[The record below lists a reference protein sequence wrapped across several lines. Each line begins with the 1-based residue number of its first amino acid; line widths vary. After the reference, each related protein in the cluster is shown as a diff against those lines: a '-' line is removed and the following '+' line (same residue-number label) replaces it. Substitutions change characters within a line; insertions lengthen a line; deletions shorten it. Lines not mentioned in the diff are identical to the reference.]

1 MGKYRKENPMKPEAR
16 SAMKSKANKNNKNK
30 GDENY
35 NYNENGVL
43 VPNLRQIEAALSEVE
58 SMDDFFGRE
67 GILSQLF
74 ARTIEQMLE
83 GELTA
88 ELGYEKYEAQGRNS
102 GNSRNGKR
110 AKTVKSSGG
119 DVKVSV
125 PRDRNGDYEPQILEK
140 YRHNTNE
147 LEDKI
152 IAMYS
157 RGMSRHDIEEMLLE
171 TYGVSLSAGAVS
183 TITDKVWPL
192 VEEWQNRPLAQVYPI
207 IYLDALYIKLRR
219 EGRVENVAVY
229 TVLGVDVAGCRDVL
243 GHWVSEGT
251 EGANFWLSVLSDLQS
266 RGMEEGLIACVDGLS
281 GFSEAINAVFPHCQ
295 VQRCIIHQIR
305 SSLKYVVS
313 KDQKAFVKNLKKIY
327 QAPTREEAETQLLQ
341 LGETWAD
348 KYAVAVRSWENNWE
362 TLATFFD
369 YPDQIRR
376 LIYTTNTIEG
386 YHRQL
391 RKVTKT
397 KGAFPTPKSIRK
409 LLYLANQR
417 IVKKWTKPML
427 NWALILNQLV
437 IRFEDR
443 IVM

>member
-1 MGKYRKENPMKPEAR
+1 MKPEER
-16 SAMKSKANKNNKNK
+16 NTAMETEKKKLNKK
-30 GDENY
+30 G
-35 NYNENGVL
+35 VT
-43 VPNLRQIEAALSEVE
+43 VPALEQIETALSQVE
-58 SMDDFFGRE
+58 SVDDFFGKE
-67 GILSQLF
+67 GILAQLF
-74 ARTIEQMLE
+74 ARTLEQMLE

-88 ELGYEKYEAQGRNS
+88 QLGYEKYEAKGRNS

-110 AKTVKSSGG
+110 TKTVKSSGG
-119 DVKVSV
+119 DIEVAV
-125 PRDRNGDYEPQILEK
+125 PRDRTGAYEPHLLAK

-147 LEDKI
+147 LEKKV

-157 RGMSRHDIEEMLLE
+157 RGLSTHDIEAMLQE

-192 VEEWQNRPLAQVYPI
+192 VEEWQNRPLARLYPI

-219 EGRVENVAVY
+219 EGHVENVAVY
-229 TVLGVDVAGCRDVL
+229 IVLGVDVEGQRDVL
-243 GHWVSEGT
+243 GHWVSDGA

-266 RGMEEGLIACVDGLS
+266 RGVEDVLIACVDGLS
-281 GFSEAINAVFPHCQ
+281 GFSQAIAAVFPHCQ

-305 SSLKYVVS
+305 ASLKYVVS
-313 KDQKAFVKNLKKIY
+313 KDQKAFVKDLKKVY

-341 LGETWAD
+341 LSELWGD

-362 TLATFFD
+362 TLTPFFD
-369 YPDQIRR
+369 YPAQIRR
-376 LIYTTNTIEG
+376 LIYTTNTIEA

-397 KGAFPTPKSIRK
+397 KGALPSAKSVRK
-409 LLYLANQR
+409 LLYLANDR
-417 IVKKWTKPML
+417 IVKKWTMPIP

-437 IRFEDR
+437 IRFKDR
-443 IVM
+443 IIM

>member
-1 MGKYRKENPMKPEAR
+1 MKPEGR
-16 SAMKSKANKNNKNK
+16 KTAMKSEKQSYTK
-30 GDENY
+30 
-35 NYNENGVL
+35 NGVP
-43 VPNLRQIEAALSEVE
+43 VPNMEQVEAALSQAE
-58 SMDDFFGRE
+58 SIDDFFGKE
-67 GILSQLF
+67 GILAQLF
-74 ARTIEQMLE
+74 ARTLEQMLE
-83 GELTA
+83 GELSA
-88 ELGYEKYEAQGRNS
+88 ELGYEKYEAKGRNS

-110 AKTVKSSGG
+110 SKRVKSSGG
-119 DVKVSV
+119 DIAVAV
-125 PRDRNGDYEPQILEK
+125 PRDRKGEYEPQLLEK

-147 LEDKI
+147 LEKKV

-157 RGMSRHDIEEMLLE
+157 RGLSTHDIEEMLGE

-192 VEEWQNRPLAQVYPI
+192 VEAWQNRPLARLYPI
-207 IYLDALYIKLRR
+207 IYLDALHIKLRR
-219 EGRVENVAVY
+219 EGHVENVAVY
-229 TVLGVDVAGCRDVL
+229 CVLGVDLEGQRDVL
-243 GHWVSEGT
+243 GHWVSDGA

-266 RGMEEGLIACVDGLS
+266 RGVEDVLIACVDGLS
-281 GFSEAINAVFPHCQ
+281 GFNEAITAIFPDCQ

-305 SSLKYVVS
+305 ASLKYVVS
-313 KDQKAFVKNLKKIY
+313 KDQKAFVKDLKKVY

-341 LGETWAD
+341 LGESWGD
-348 KYAVAVRSWENNWE
+348 KYAIAVRSWENNWD

-369 YPDQIRR
+369 YPAQIRR

-409 LLYLANQR
+409 LLYLANER
-417 IVKKWTKPML
+417 IVRKWTKPIP

>member
-1 MGKYRKENPMKPEAR
+1 MKPKER
-16 SAMKSKANKNNKNK
+16 NTAMASEKKNINKK
-30 GDENY
+30 G
-35 NYNENGVL
+35 VT
-43 VPNLRQIEAALSEVE
+43 VPDLEQIEAALSQAE
-58 SMDDFFGRE
+58 SVDDFFGKE
-67 GILSQLF
+67 GILAQLF
-74 ARTIEQMLE
+74 ARTLEQMLE

-88 ELGYEKYEAQGRNS
+88 QLGYEKYEAKGRNS

-110 AKTVKSSGG
+110 TKTVKSSGG
-119 DVKVSV
+119 DIEVAV
-125 PRDRNGDYEPQILEK
+125 PRDRTGAYEPHLLAK

-147 LEDKI
+147 LEKKV

-157 RGMSRHDIEEMLLE
+157 RGLSTHDIEAMLQE

-192 VEEWQNRPLAQVYPI
+192 VEEWQNRPLARLYPI

-219 EGRVENVAVY
+219 EGHVENVAVY
-229 TVLGVDVAGCRDVL
+229 IVLGVDVEGQRDVL
-243 GHWVSEGT
+243 GHWVSDGA

-266 RGMEEGLIACVDGLS
+266 RGVEDVLIACVDGLS
-281 GFSEAINAVFPHCQ
+281 GFSQAIAAVFPHCQ

-305 SSLKYVVS
+305 ASLKYVVS
-313 KDQKAFVKNLKKIY
+313 KDQKAFVKDLKKVY

-341 LGETWAD
+341 LSELWGD

-362 TLATFFD
+362 TLTPFFD
-369 YPDQIRR
+369 YPAQIRR
-376 LIYTTNTIEG
+376 LIYTTNTIEA

-397 KGAFPTPKSIRK
+397 KGALPSAKSVRK
-409 LLYLANQR
+409 LLYLANDR
-417 IVKKWTKPML
+417 IVKKWTMPIP

-437 IRFEDR
+437 IRFNDR
-443 IVM
+443 IIM

>member
-1 MGKYRKENPMKPEAR
+1 MKPEEKNT
-16 SAMKSKANKNNKNK
+16 AMETEKKKLNKK
-30 GDENY
+30 G
-35 NYNENGVL
+35 VT
-43 VPNLRQIEAALSEVE
+43 VPALEQIETALSQVE
-58 SMDDFFGRE
+58 SVDDFFGKE
-67 GILSQLF
+67 GILAQLF
-74 ARTIEQMLE
+74 ARTLEQMLE

-88 ELGYEKYEAQGRNS
+88 QLGYEKYEAKGRNS

-110 AKTVKSSGG
+110 TKTVKSSGG
-119 DVKVSV
+119 DIEVAV
-125 PRDRNGDYEPQILEK
+125 PRDRTGAYEPHLLAK

-147 LEDKI
+147 LEKKV

-157 RGMSRHDIEEMLLE
+157 RGLSTHDIEAMLQE

-192 VEEWQNRPLAQVYPI
+192 VEEWQNRPLARLYPI

-219 EGRVENVAVY
+219 EGHVENVAVY
-229 TVLGVDVAGCRDVL
+229 IVLGVDVEGQRDVL
-243 GHWVSEGT
+243 GHWVSDGA

-266 RGMEEGLIACVDGLS
+266 RGVEDVLIACVDGLS
-281 GFSEAINAVFPHCQ
+281 GFSQAIAAVFPHCQ

-305 SSLKYVVS
+305 ASLKYVVS
-313 KDQKAFVKNLKKIY
+313 KDQKAFVKDLKKVY

-341 LGETWAD
+341 LSELWGD

-362 TLATFFD
+362 TLTPFFD
-369 YPDQIRR
+369 YPAQIRR
-376 LIYTTNTIEG
+376 LIYTTNTIEA

-397 KGAFPTPKSIRK
+397 KGALPSAKSVRK
-409 LLYLANQR
+409 LLYLANDR
-417 IVKKWTKPML
+417 IVKKWTMPIP

-437 IRFEDR
+437 IRFKDR
-443 IVM
+443 IIM

>member
-1 MGKYRKENPMKPEAR
+1 MKPEER
-16 SAMKSKANKNNKNK
+16 NTAMETEKKKLNKK
-30 GDENY
+30 G
-35 NYNENGVL
+35 VT
-43 VPNLRQIEAALSEVE
+43 VPDLEQIETALSQVE
-58 SMDDFFGRE
+58 SVDDFFGKE
-67 GILSQLF
+67 GILAQLF
-74 ARTIEQMLE
+74 ARTLEQMLE

-88 ELGYEKYEAQGRNS
+88 QLGYEKYEAKGRNS

-110 AKTVKSSGG
+110 TKTVKSSGG
-119 DVKVSV
+119 DIEVAV
-125 PRDRNGDYEPQILEK
+125 PRDRTGAYEPHLLAK

-147 LEDKI
+147 LEKKV

-157 RGMSRHDIEEMLLE
+157 RGLSTHDIEAMLQE

-192 VEEWQNRPLAQVYPI
+192 VEEWQNRPLARLYPI

-219 EGRVENVAVY
+219 EGHVENVAVY
-229 TVLGVDVAGCRDVL
+229 IVLGVDVEGQRDVL
-243 GHWVSEGT
+243 GHWVSDGA

-266 RGMEEGLIACVDGLS
+266 RGVEDVLIACVDGLS
-281 GFSEAINAVFPHCQ
+281 GFSQAIAAVFPHCQ

-305 SSLKYVVS
+305 ASLKYVVS
-313 KDQKAFVKNLKKIY
+313 KDQKAFVKDLKKVY

-341 LGETWAD
+341 LSELWGD

-362 TLATFFD
+362 TLTPFFD
-369 YPDQIRR
+369 YPAQIRR
-376 LIYTTNTIEG
+376 LIYTTNTIEA

-397 KGAFPTPKSIRK
+397 KGALPSAKSVRK
-409 LLYLANQR
+409 LLYLANDR
-417 IVKKWTKPML
+417 IVKKWTMPIP

-437 IRFEDR
+437 IRFNDR
-443 IVM
+443 IIM

>member
-1 MGKYRKENPMKPEAR
+1 MKPEER
-16 SAMKSKANKNNKNK
+16 NTAMETEKKKLNKK
-30 GDENY
+30 G
-35 NYNENGVL
+35 VT
-43 VPNLRQIEAALSEVE
+43 VPALEQIETALSQVE
-58 SMDDFFGRE
+58 SVDDFFGKE
-67 GILSQLF
+67 GILAQLF
-74 ARTIEQMLE
+74 ARTLEQMLE

-88 ELGYEKYEAQGRNS
+88 QLGYEKYEAKGRNS

-110 AKTVKSSGG
+110 TKTVKSSGG
-119 DVKVSV
+119 DIEVAV
-125 PRDRNGDYEPQILEK
+125 PRDRTGAYEPHLLAK

-147 LEDKI
+147 LEKKV

-157 RGMSRHDIEEMLLE
+157 RGLSTHDIEAMLQE

-192 VEEWQNRPLAQVYPI
+192 VEEWQNRPLARLYPI

-219 EGRVENVAVY
+219 EGHVENVAVY
-229 TVLGVDVAGCRDVL
+229 IVLGVDVEGQRDVL
-243 GHWVSEGT
+243 GHWVSDGA

-266 RGMEEGLIACVDGLS
+266 RGVEDVLIACVDGLS
-281 GFSEAINAVFPHCQ
+281 GFSQAIAAVFPHCQ

-305 SSLKYVVS
+305 ASLKYVVS
-313 KDQKAFVKNLKKIY
+313 KDQKAFVKDLKKVY

-341 LGETWAD
+341 LSELWGD

-362 TLATFFD
+362 TLTPFFD
-369 YPDQIRR
+369 YPAQIRR
-376 LIYTTNTIEG
+376 LIYTTNTIEA

-397 KGAFPTPKSIRK
+397 KGALPSAKSVRK
-409 LLYLANQR
+409 LLYLANDR
-417 IVKKWTKPML
+417 IVKKWTMPIP

-437 IRFEDR
+437 IRFNDR
-443 IVM
+443 IIM

>member
-1 MGKYRKENPMKPEAR
+1 MKPEER
-16 SAMKSKANKNNKNK
+16 NTAMASEKKNINKK
-30 GDENY
+30 G
-35 NYNENGVL
+35 VT
-43 VPNLRQIEAALSEVE
+43 VPDLEQIEAALSQAE
-58 SMDDFFGRE
+58 SVDDFFGKE
-67 GILSQLF
+67 GILAQLF
-74 ARTIEQMLE
+74 ARTVEQMLE

-88 ELGYEKYEAQGRNS
+88 QLGYEKYEAKGRNS

-110 AKTVKSSGG
+110 TKTVKSSGG
-119 DVKVSV
+119 DIEVAV
-125 PRDRNGDYEPQILEK
+125 PRDRTGAYEPHLLAK

-147 LEDKI
+147 LEKKV

-157 RGMSRHDIEEMLLE
+157 RGLSTHDIEAMLQE

-192 VEEWQNRPLAQVYPI
+192 VEEWQNRPLARLYPI

-219 EGRVENVAVY
+219 EGHVENVAVY
-229 TVLGVDVAGCRDVL
+229 IVLGVDVEGHRDVL
-243 GHWVSEGT
+243 GHWVSDGA

-266 RGMEEGLIACVDGLS
+266 RGVEDVFIACVDGLS
-281 GFSEAINAVFPHCQ
+281 GFSEAIAAIFPHCQ

-305 SSLKYVVS
+305 ASLKYVVS
-313 KDQKAFVKNLKKIY
+313 KDQKAFVKDLKKVY

-341 LGETWAD
+341 LSELWGD

-362 TLATFFD
+362 TLTTFFD
-369 YPDQIRR
+369 YPAQIRR
-376 LIYTTNTIEG
+376 LIYTTNTIEA

-397 KGAFPTPKSIRK
+397 KGALPSAKSVRK
-409 LLYLANQR
+409 LLYLANDR
-417 IVKKWTKPML
+417 IVKKWTMPIP

-437 IRFEDR
+437 IRFKDR
-443 IVM
+443 FIM

>member
-1 MGKYRKENPMKPEAR
+1 MKPEGR
-16 SAMKSKANKNNKNK
+16 TPTMKADKQ
-30 GDENY
+30 NY
-35 NYNENGVL
+35 TKNGVP
-43 VPNLRQIEAALSEVE
+43 VPNMEQIEQALSQAE
-58 SMDDFFGRE
+58 SVDDFFGKE
-67 GILSQLF
+67 GVLAQLF
-74 ARTIEQMLE
+74 ARTLEQMLE

-88 ELGYEKYEAQGRNS
+88 ELGYEKYEAKGRNS

-110 AKTVKSSGG
+110 TKTVKSSGG
-119 DVKVSV
+119 DIEVAV
-125 PRDRNGDYEPQILEK
+125 PRDRNGEYEPQLLEK

-147 LEDKI
+147 LEKKVL
-152 IAMYS
+152 AMYS
-157 RGMSRHDIEEMLLE
+157 RGLSTHDIEEMLRDV
-171 TYGVSLSAGAVS
+171 YGVSLSAGAVS

-192 VEEWQNRPLAQVYPI
+192 VEEWQNRPLARLYPI

-219 EGRVENVAVY
+219 EGHVANVAVY
-229 TVLGVDVAGCRDVL
+229 CVLGVDLEGQRDVL
-243 GHWVSEGT
+243 GHWVSDGA
-251 EGANFWLSVLSDLQS
+251 EGANFWLSILSDLQS
-266 RGMEEGLIACVDGLS
+266 RGVQEVLIACVDGLS
-281 GFSEAINAVFPHCQ
+281 GFSEAIAAVFPHCQ

-305 SSLKYVVS
+305 ASLKYVVS
-313 KDQKAFVKNLKKIY
+313 KDQKAFVKDLKKVY
-327 QAPTREEAETQLLQ
+327 QAPTREEAETQLLH
-341 LGETWAD
+341 LGEIWGD
-348 KYAVAVRSWENNWE
+348 KYAIAVRSWENNWD

-369 YPDQIRR
+369 YPAQIRR

-409 LLYLANQR
+409 LLYLANER
-417 IVKKWTKPML
+417 IVKKWTRPIP

>member
-1 MGKYRKENPMKPEAR
+1 MKPEER
-16 SAMKSKANKNNKNK
+16 NTAMASEKKNINKK
-30 GDENY
+30 G
-35 NYNENGVL
+35 VT
-43 VPNLRQIEAALSEVE
+43 VPDLEQIEAALSQAE
-58 SMDDFFGRE
+58 SVDDFFGKE
-67 GILSQLF
+67 GILAQLF
-74 ARTIEQMLE
+74 ARTVEQMLE

-88 ELGYEKYEAQGRNS
+88 QLGYEKYEAKGRNS

-110 AKTVKSSGG
+110 TKTVKSSGG
-119 DVKVSV
+119 DIEVAV
-125 PRDRNGDYEPQILEK
+125 PRDRTGAYEPHLLAK

-147 LEDKI
+147 LEKKV

-157 RGMSRHDIEEMLLE
+157 RGLSTHDIEAMLQE

-192 VEEWQNRPLAQVYPI
+192 VEEWQNRPLARLYPI

-219 EGRVENVAVY
+219 EGHVENVAVY
-229 TVLGVDVAGCRDVL
+229 IVLGVDVEGHRDVL
-243 GHWVSEGT
+243 GHWVSDGA

-266 RGMEEGLIACVDGLS
+266 RGVEDVLIACVDGLS
-281 GFSEAINAVFPHCQ
+281 GFSQAIAAVFPHCQ

-305 SSLKYVVS
+305 ASLKYVVS
-313 KDQKAFVKNLKKIY
+313 KDQKAFVKDLKKVY

-341 LGETWAD
+341 LGELWGD

-362 TLATFFD
+362 TLTTFFD
-369 YPDQIRR
+369 YPAQIRR
-376 LIYTTNTIEG
+376 LIYTTNTIEA

-397 KGAFPTPKSIRK
+397 KGALPSAKSVRK
-409 LLYLANQR
+409 LLYLANDR
-417 IVKKWTKPML
+417 IVKKWTMPIP

-437 IRFEDR
+437 IRFKDR
-443 IVM
+443 IIM

>member
-1 MGKYRKENPMKPEAR
+1 MKPKER
-16 SAMKSKANKNNKNK
+16 NTAMASEKKNINKK
-30 GDENY
+30 G
-35 NYNENGVL
+35 VT
-43 VPNLRQIEAALSEVE
+43 VPDLEQIEAALSQAE
-58 SMDDFFGRE
+58 SVDDFFGKE
-67 GILSQLF
+67 GILAQLF
-74 ARTIEQMLE
+74 ARTLEQMLE

-88 ELGYEKYEAQGRNS
+88 QLGYEKYEAKGRNS

-110 AKTVKSSGG
+110 TKTVKSSGG
-119 DVKVSV
+119 DIEVAV
-125 PRDRNGDYEPQILEK
+125 PRDRTGAYEPHLLAK

-147 LEDKI
+147 LEKKV

-157 RGMSRHDIEEMLLE
+157 RGLSTHDIEAMLQE

-192 VEEWQNRPLAQVYPI
+192 VEEWQNRPLARLYPI

-219 EGRVENVAVY
+219 EGHVENVAVY
-229 TVLGVDVAGCRDVL
+229 IVLGVDVEGQRDVL
-243 GHWVSEGT
+243 GHWVSDGA

-266 RGMEEGLIACVDGLS
+266 RGVEDVLIACVDGLS
-281 GFSEAINAVFPHCQ
+281 GFSQAIAAVFPHCQ

-305 SSLKYVVS
+305 ASLKYVVS
-313 KDQKAFVKNLKKIY
+313 KDQKAFVKDLKKVY

-341 LGETWAD
+341 LGELWGD

-362 TLATFFD
+362 TLTPFFD
-369 YPDQIRR
+369 YPAQIRR
-376 LIYTTNTIEG
+376 LIYTTNTIEA

-397 KGAFPTPKSIRK
+397 KGALPSAKSVRK
-409 LLYLANQR
+409 LLYLANDR
-417 IVKKWTKPML
+417 IVKKWTMPIP

-437 IRFEDR
+437 IRFKDR
-443 IVM
+443 FIM

>member
-1 MGKYRKENPMKPEAR
+1 MKPKAR
-16 SAMKSKANKNNKNK
+16 AAMNPKLNKNSYNK
-30 GDENY
+30 
-35 NYNENGVL
+35 NGVL
-43 VPNLRQIEAALSEVE
+43 VPDMEQIEAALSQAE
-58 SMDDFFGRE
+58 SMDDFFGKE
-67 GILSQLF
+67 GILAQLF
-74 ARTIEQMLE
+74 ARTLEQMLE

-88 ELGYEKYEAQGRNS
+88 QLGYEKYEAKGRNS

-110 AKTVKSSGG
+110 SKRVKSSGG
-119 DVKVSV
+119 DVEVAV
-125 PRDRNGDYEPQILEK
+125 PRDRKGQYEPQVLEK

-147 LEDKI
+147 LEKKV

-157 RGMSRHDIEEMLLE
+157 RGLSTHDIEEMLRE

-192 VEEWQNRPLAQVYPI
+192 VEEWQNRPLAPLYPI

-219 EGRVENVAVY
+219 EGHVENVAVY
-229 TVLGVDVAGCRDVL
+229 TVLGVDLEGYRDVL
-243 GHWVSEGT
+243 GHWVSDGA

-266 RGMEEGLIACVDGLS
+266 RGVEDVLIACVDGLS
-281 GFSEAINAVFPHCQ
+281 GFNEAIAAIFPHCQ

-305 SSLKYVVS
+305 ASLKYVVS
-313 KDQKAFVKNLKKIY
+313 KDQKAFVKDLKKVY
-327 QAPTREEAETQLLQ
+327 QAPTREKAETQLLQ
-341 LGETWAD
+341 LGESWGD
-348 KYAVAVRSWENNWE
+348 KYAIAVRSWENNWD

-369 YPDQIRR
+369 FPAQIRR

-397 KGAFPTPKSIRK
+397 KGAFPAPKSIRK
-409 LLYLANQR
+409 LLYLANDR
-417 IVKKWTKPML
+417 IVKKWTKPIP

-443 IVM
+443 IIM

>member
-1 MGKYRKENPMKPEAR
+1 MEPEEKNT
-16 SAMKSKANKNNKNK
+16 AMETEKKKLNKK
-30 GDENY
+30 G
-35 NYNENGVL
+35 VT
-43 VPNLRQIEAALSEVE
+43 VPALEQIETALSQVE
-58 SMDDFFGRE
+58 SVDDFFGKE
-67 GILSQLF
+67 GILAQLF
-74 ARTIEQMLE
+74 ARTLEQMLE

-88 ELGYEKYEAQGRNS
+88 QLGYEKYEAKGRNS

-110 AKTVKSSGG
+110 TKTVKSSGG
-119 DVKVSV
+119 DIEVAV
-125 PRDRNGDYEPQILEK
+125 PRDRTGAYEPHLLEK

-147 LEDKI
+147 LEKKV

-157 RGMSRHDIEEMLLE
+157 RGLSTHDIEAMLQE

-192 VEEWQNRPLAQVYPI
+192 VEEWQNRPLARLYPI

-219 EGRVENVAVY
+219 EGHVENVAVY
-229 TVLGVDVAGCRDVL
+229 IVLGVDVEGQRDVL
-243 GHWVSEGT
+243 GHWVSDGA

-266 RGMEEGLIACVDGLS
+266 RGVEDVLIACVDGLS
-281 GFSEAINAVFPHCQ
+281 GFSQAIAAVFPHCQ

-305 SSLKYVVS
+305 ASLKYVVS
-313 KDQKAFVKNLKKIY
+313 KDQKAFVKDLKKVY

-341 LGETWAD
+341 LSELWGD

-362 TLATFFD
+362 TLTPFFD
-369 YPDQIRR
+369 YPAQIRR
-376 LIYTTNTIEG
+376 LIYTTNTIEA

-397 KGAFPTPKSIRK
+397 KGALPSAKSVRK
-409 LLYLANQR
+409 LLYLANDR
-417 IVKKWTKPML
+417 IVKKWTMPIP

-437 IRFEDR
+437 IRFNDR
-443 IVM
+443 IIM

>member
-1 MGKYRKENPMKPEAR
+1 METEKKKL
-16 SAMKSKANKNNKNK
+16 NKK
-30 GDENY
+30 G
-35 NYNENGVL
+35 VT
-43 VPNLRQIEAALSEVE
+43 VPALEQIETALSQVE
-58 SMDDFFGRE
+58 SVDDFFGKE
-67 GILSQLF
+67 GILAQLF
-74 ARTIEQMLE
+74 ARTLEQMLE

-88 ELGYEKYEAQGRNS
+88 QLGYEKYEAKGRNS

-110 AKTVKSSGG
+110 TKTVKSSGG
-119 DVKVSV
+119 DIEVAV
-125 PRDRNGDYEPQILEK
+125 PRDRTGAYEPHLLAK

-147 LEDKI
+147 LEKKV

-157 RGMSRHDIEEMLLE
+157 RGLSTHDIEAMLQE

-192 VEEWQNRPLAQVYPI
+192 VEEWQNRPLARLYPI

-219 EGRVENVAVY
+219 EGHVENVAVY
-229 TVLGVDVAGCRDVL
+229 IVLGVDVEGQRDVL
-243 GHWVSEGT
+243 GHWVSDGA

-266 RGMEEGLIACVDGLS
+266 RGVEDVLIACVDGLS
-281 GFSEAINAVFPHCQ
+281 GFSQAIAAVFPHCQ

-305 SSLKYVVS
+305 ASLKYVVS
-313 KDQKAFVKNLKKIY
+313 KDQKAFVKDLKKVY

-341 LGETWAD
+341 LSELWGD

-362 TLATFFD
+362 TLTPFFD
-369 YPDQIRR
+369 YPAQIRR
-376 LIYTTNTIEG
+376 LIYTTNTIEA

-397 KGAFPTPKSIRK
+397 KGALPSAKSVRK
-409 LLYLANQR
+409 LLYLANDR
-417 IVKKWTKPML
+417 IVKKWTMPIP

-437 IRFEDR
+437 IRFKDR
-443 IVM
+443 IIM

>member
-1 MGKYRKENPMKPEAR
+1 
-16 SAMKSKANKNNKNK
+16 MKSEEKNTAMATEKKKLNKK
-30 GDENY
+30 G
-35 NYNENGVL
+35 VT
-43 VPNLRQIEAALSEVE
+43 VPDLEQIEAALSQAE
-58 SMDDFFGRE
+58 SVDDFFGKE
-67 GILSQLF
+67 GILAQLF
-74 ARTIEQMLE
+74 ARTVEQMLE

-88 ELGYEKYEAQGRNS
+88 QLGYEKYEAKGRNS

-110 AKTVKSSGG
+110 TKTVKSSGG
-119 DVKVSV
+119 DIEVAV
-125 PRDRNGDYEPQILEK
+125 PRDRTGAYEPHLLAK

-147 LEDKI
+147 LEKKV

-157 RGMSRHDIEEMLLE
+157 RGLSTHDIEAMLQE

-192 VEEWQNRPLAQVYPI
+192 VEEWQNRPLARLYPI

-219 EGRVENVAVY
+219 EGHVENVAVY
-229 TVLGVDVAGCRDVL
+229 IVLGVDVEGHRDVL
-243 GHWVSEGT
+243 GHWVSDGA

-266 RGMEEGLIACVDGLS
+266 RGVADVLIACVDGLS
-281 GFSEAINAVFPHCQ
+281 GFSQAIAAVFPHCQ

-305 SSLKYVVS
+305 ASLKYVVS
-313 KDQKAFVKNLKKIY
+313 KDQKAFVKDLKKVY

-341 LGETWAD
+341 LSELWGD

-362 TLATFFD
+362 TLTPFFD
-369 YPDQIRR
+369 YPAQIRR
-376 LIYTTNTIEG
+376 LIYTTNTIEA

-397 KGAFPTPKSIRK
+397 KGALPSAKSVRK
-409 LLYLANQR
+409 LLYLANDR
-417 IVKKWTKPML
+417 IIKKWTMPIP

-437 IRFEDR
+437 IRFKDR
-443 IVM
+443 IIM

>member
-1 MGKYRKENPMKPEAR
+1 MKPKAR
-16 SAMKSKANKNNKNK
+16 LEMKSNNNNNKGNDNINKN
-30 GDENY
+30 G
-35 NYNENGVL
+35 L
-43 VPNLRQIEAALSEVE
+43 IVPKVEQIEAALSQAE
-58 SMDDFFGRE
+58 SMDDFFGKE

-74 ARTIEQMLE
+74 ARTLEQMLE

-88 ELGYEKYEAQGRNS
+88 ELGYEKYESKGRNS

-110 AKTVKSSGG
+110 SKTVKSSGG
-119 DVKVSV
+119 DIEVAV
-125 PRDRNGDYEPQILEK
+125 PRDRNGAYEPQVLEK
-140 YRHNTNE
+140 YQHNTNE

-157 RGMSRHDIEEMLLE
+157 RGLSTHDIEEMLRD
-171 TYGVSLSAGAVS
+171 TYGVSLSSGAVS

-192 VEEWQNRPLAQVYPI
+192 VEAWQNRPLAQMYGI

-219 EGRVENVAVY
+219 EGHVENVAVY
-229 TVLGVDVAGCRDVL
+229 TVLGVDLDGYRDVL
-243 GHWVSEGT
+243 GHWVSDGA

-266 RGMEEGLIACVDGLS
+266 RGVDDVLIACVDGLS
-281 GFSEAINAVFPHCQ
+281 GFSEAIGAVFPQAQ

-305 SSLKYVVS
+305 SCLKYVVS
-313 KDQKAFVKNLKKIY
+313 KDQKPFVQDLKKVY
-327 QAPTREEAETQLLQ
+327 QAPTREEAETQLLH
-341 LGETWAD
+341 LGEKWGD
-348 KYAVAVRSWENNWE
+348 KYTVAVRSWENNWD
-362 TLATFFD
+362 TLSTFFD

-397 KGAFPTPKSIRK
+397 KGSFPTPKSIRK
-409 LLYLANQR
+409 LLYLANER
-417 IVKKWTKPML
+417 ITQKWTMPIP

>member
-1 MGKYRKENPMKPEAR
+1 MKPKER
-16 SAMKSKANKNNKNK
+16 NTAMASEKKNINKK
-30 GDENY
+30 G
-35 NYNENGVL
+35 VT
-43 VPNLRQIEAALSEVE
+43 VPDLEQIEAALSQAE
-58 SMDDFFGRE
+58 SVDDFFGKE
-67 GILSQLF
+67 GILAQLF
-74 ARTIEQMLE
+74 ARTVEQMLE

-88 ELGYEKYEAQGRNS
+88 QLGYEKYEAKGRNS

-110 AKTVKSSGG
+110 TKTVKSSGG
-119 DVKVSV
+119 DIEVAV
-125 PRDRNGDYEPQILEK
+125 PRDRTGAYEPHLLAK

-147 LEDKI
+147 LEKKV

-157 RGMSRHDIEEMLLE
+157 RGLSTHDIEAMLQE

-192 VEEWQNRPLAQVYPI
+192 VEEWQNRPLARLYPI

-219 EGRVENVAVY
+219 EGHVENVAVY
-229 TVLGVDVAGCRDVL
+229 IVLGVDVEGHRDVL
-243 GHWVSEGT
+243 GHWVSDGA

-266 RGMEEGLIACVDGLS
+266 RGVEDVLIACVDGLS
-281 GFSEAINAVFPHCQ
+281 GFSQAIAAVFPHCQ

-305 SSLKYVVS
+305 ASLKYVVS
-313 KDQKAFVKNLKKIY
+313 KDQKAFVKDLKKVY

-341 LGETWAD
+341 LGELWGD

-362 TLATFFD
+362 TLTTFFD
-369 YPDQIRR
+369 YPAQIRR
-376 LIYTTNTIEG
+376 LIYTTNTIEA

-397 KGAFPTPKSIRK
+397 KGALPSAKSVRK
-409 LLYLANQR
+409 LLYLANDR
-417 IVKKWTKPML
+417 IVKKWTMPIP

-437 IRFEDR
+437 IRFKDR
-443 IVM
+443 FIM

>member
-1 MGKYRKENPMKPEAR
+1 MKTH
-16 SAMKSKANKNNKNK
+16 SNNNNNNNNN
-30 GDENY
+30 GNGND
-35 NYNENGVL
+35 NYNEKGVL
-43 VPNLRQIEAALSEVE
+43 VPSLSQIEVALSQVE
-58 SMDDFFGRE
+58 SLDDFFGRE

-88 ELGYEKYEAQGRNS
+88 ALGYEKYEAKGRNS

-119 DVKVSV
+119 NVQVAV
-125 PRDRNGDYEPQILEK
+125 PRDRNGEYEPQLLAK
-140 YRHNTNE
+140 YQHNTTE
-147 LEDKI
+147 LEDKVV
-152 IAMYS
+152 AMYS
-157 RGMSRHDIEEMLLE
+157 RGMSSYDIEEILRD
-171 TYGVSLSAGAVS
+171 TYGVTLSAGAVS

-192 VEEWQNRPLAQVYPI
+192 VEEWQNRPLASLYPI
-207 IYLDALYIKLRR
+207 IYLDALYINLRR
-219 EGRVENVAVY
+219 EGQVEKVAVY
-229 TVLGVDVAGCRDVL
+229 TVLGVDLEGYRDVL
-243 GHWVSEGT
+243 GHWVSDGA

-266 RGMEEGLIACVDGLS
+266 RGVKDVLIACVDGLS
-281 GFSEAINAVFPHCQ
+281 GFAEAIEAVFPLCQ

-305 SSLKYVVS
+305 SSLRYVVS
-313 KDQKAFVKNLKKIY
+313 KDQKAFVQDLKKVY
-327 QAPTREEAETQLLQ
+327 QAPTREEAENQLLQ
-341 LGETWAD
+341 LGETWGH
-348 KYAVAVRSWENNWE
+348 KYAAAIRSWETNWE
-362 TLATFFD
+362 SLSTFFN

-397 KGAFPTPKSIRK
+397 KGAFPTPKAIRK
-409 LLYLANQR
+409 LLYLVNQR
-417 IVKKWTKPML
+417 VVKKWTVPIP

>member
-1 MGKYRKENPMKPEAR
+1 MKPKER
-16 SAMKSKANKNNKNK
+16 NTAMASEKKNINKK
-30 GDENY
+30 G
-35 NYNENGVL
+35 VT
-43 VPNLRQIEAALSEVE
+43 VPDLEQIEAALSQAE
-58 SMDDFFGRE
+58 SVDDFFGKE
-67 GILSQLF
+67 GILAQLF
-74 ARTIEQMLE
+74 ARTLEQMLE

-88 ELGYEKYEAQGRNS
+88 QLGYEKYEAKGRNS

-110 AKTVKSSGG
+110 TKTVKSSGG
-119 DVKVSV
+119 DIEVAV
-125 PRDRNGDYEPQILEK
+125 PRDRTGAYEPHLLAK

-147 LEDKI
+147 LEKKV

-157 RGMSRHDIEEMLLE
+157 RGLSTHDIEAMLQE

-192 VEEWQNRPLAQVYPI
+192 VEEWQNRPLARLYPI

-219 EGRVENVAVY
+219 EGHVENVAVY
-229 TVLGVDVAGCRDVL
+229 IVLGVDVEGHRDVL
-243 GHWVSEGT
+243 GHWVSDGA

-266 RGMEEGLIACVDGLS
+266 RGVEDVLIACVDGLS
-281 GFSEAINAVFPHCQ
+281 GFSQAIAAVFPHCQ

-305 SSLKYVVS
+305 ASLKYVVS
-313 KDQKAFVKNLKKIY
+313 KDQKAFVKDLKKVY

-341 LGETWAD
+341 LGELWGD

-362 TLATFFD
+362 TLTTFFD
-369 YPDQIRR
+369 YPAQIRR
-376 LIYTTNTIEG
+376 LIYTTNTIEA

-397 KGAFPTPKSIRK
+397 KGALPSAKSVRK
-409 LLYLANQR
+409 LLYLANDR
-417 IVKKWTKPML
+417 IVKKWTMPIP

-437 IRFEDR
+437 IRFKDR
-443 IVM
+443 FIM

>member
-1 MGKYRKENPMKPEAR
+1 MEPEEKNT
-16 SAMKSKANKNNKNK
+16 AMETEKKKLNKK
-30 GDENY
+30 G
-35 NYNENGVL
+35 VT
-43 VPNLRQIEAALSEVE
+43 VPDLEQIETALSQVE
-58 SMDDFFGRE
+58 SVDDFFGKE
-67 GILSQLF
+67 GILAQLF
-74 ARTIEQMLE
+74 ARTLEQMLE

-88 ELGYEKYEAQGRNS
+88 QLGYEKYEAKGRNS

-110 AKTVKSSGG
+110 TKTVKSSGG
-119 DVKVSV
+119 DIEVAV
-125 PRDRNGDYEPQILEK
+125 PRDRTGAYEPHLLAK

-147 LEDKI
+147 LEKKV

-157 RGMSRHDIEEMLLE
+157 RGLSTHDIEAMLQE

-192 VEEWQNRPLAQVYPI
+192 VEEWQNRPLARLYPI

-219 EGRVENVAVY
+219 EGHVENVAVY
-229 TVLGVDVAGCRDVL
+229 IVLGVDVEGQRDVL
-243 GHWVSEGT
+243 GHWVSDGA

-266 RGMEEGLIACVDGLS
+266 RGVEDVLIACVDGLS
-281 GFSEAINAVFPHCQ
+281 GFSQAIAAVFPHCQ

-305 SSLKYVVS
+305 ASLKYVVS
-313 KDQKAFVKNLKKIY
+313 KDQKAFVKDLKKVY

-341 LGETWAD
+341 LSELWGD

-362 TLATFFD
+362 TLTPFFD
-369 YPDQIRR
+369 YPAQIRR
-376 LIYTTNTIEG
+376 LIYTTNTIEA

-397 KGAFPTPKSIRK
+397 KGALPSAKSVRK
-409 LLYLANQR
+409 LLYLANDR
-417 IVKKWTKPML
+417 IVKKWTMPIP

-437 IRFEDR
+437 IRFNDR
-443 IVM
+443 IIM

>member
-1 MGKYRKENPMKPEAR
+1 MQ
-16 SAMKSKANKNNKNK
+16 SKTNNNNNNNNDN
-30 GDENY
+30 GNY
-35 NYNENGVL
+35 NKNGVL
-43 VPNLRQIEAALSEVE
+43 VPSMAQIEAALSQVE
-58 SMDDFFGRE
+58 SMDDFFGKE

-88 ELGYEKYEAQGRNS
+88 ELGYEKYEARGRNS

-110 AKTVKSSGG
+110 SKTVKSSGG
-119 DVKVSV
+119 NVQVAV
-125 PRDRNGDYEPQILEK
+125 PRDRNGAYEPQLLEK
-140 YRHNTNE
+140 YQHNTNE
-147 LEDKI
+147 LEEKI

-157 RGMSRHDIEEMLLE
+157 RGMSSHDIEEMLLD
-171 TYGVSLSAGAVS
+171 TYGVTLSAGAVS

-192 VEEWQNRPLAQVYPI
+192 VEEWQNRPLASLYPI
-207 IYLDALYIKLRR
+207 IYLDALYINLRR
-219 EGRVENVAVY
+219 EGQVEKVAVY
-229 TVLGVDVAGCRDVL
+229 TVLGVDLEGYRDVL
-243 GHWVSEGT
+243 GHWVSDGA

-266 RGMEEGLIACVDGLS
+266 RGVADVLIACVDGLS
-281 GFSEAINAVFPHCQ
+281 GFSEAIGAVFPHCQ

-305 SSLKYVVS
+305 SSLRYVVS
-313 KDQKAFVKNLKKIY
+313 KDQKAFVKDLKKIY
-327 QAPTREEAETQLLQ
+327 QAPTREDAESQLLQ
-341 LGETWAD
+341 LGETWGH
-348 KYAVAVRSWENNWE
+348 KYAAAIRSWENNWE
-362 TLATFFD
+362 SLATFFN

-409 LLYLANQR
+409 LLYLTNQR
-417 IVKKWTKPML
+417 IVKKWTMPIP
-427 NWALILNQLV
+427 NWALILNQLA